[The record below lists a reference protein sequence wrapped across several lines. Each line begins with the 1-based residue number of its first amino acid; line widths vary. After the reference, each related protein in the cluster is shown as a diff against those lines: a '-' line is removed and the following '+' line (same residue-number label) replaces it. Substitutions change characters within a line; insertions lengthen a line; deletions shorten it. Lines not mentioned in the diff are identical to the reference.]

1 MGGIPPKSPS
11 STLPTSSPSE
21 LDRLSTPV
29 ITYLLRHM
37 KPPEKPDTCCGSG
50 CAHCVWDT
58 YEESWDEYKERK
70 DELKAE
76 MTRRGERIPAPLVP
90 EDKAEID
97 PSLKVL
103 RDLERRPS
111 EQKEI

>member
-1 MGGIPPKSPS
+1 
-11 STLPTSSPSE
+11 
-21 LDRLSTPV
+21 
-29 ITYLLRHM
+29 M